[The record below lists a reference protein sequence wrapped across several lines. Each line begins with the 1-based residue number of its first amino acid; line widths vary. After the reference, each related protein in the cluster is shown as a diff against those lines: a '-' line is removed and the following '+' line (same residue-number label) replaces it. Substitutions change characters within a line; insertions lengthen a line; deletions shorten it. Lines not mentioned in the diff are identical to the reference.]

1 MSVDSRGQPALRM
14 AMQTREQHIRR
25 DKATSNIC
33 TAQALL
39 ANMAAFYAVYHGP
52 EGLKKIAERIHG
64 MTVVTAEVLKKHG
77 YKVCVEIYLL
87 VVCDEFR
94 IQWIILT
101 HRFNI
106 LFPLFFVILLC
117 FQIEND
123 GAFFDTLRVNVSA
136 AGKTAAQIEAAAI
149 AQGANVRHIDAN
161 TVGLSF
167 GEAITHADTVKL
179 LTAFGVA
186 DAAGAIN
193 KVDRVKH
200 VAKNVERESAYLTHP
215 VFNTHHSETQMLRY
229 MKSLENK
236 VCVLQS
242 SVSCF
247 MLSTCS

>member
-1 MSVDSRGQPALRM
+1 MHGGASLHTAVV
-14 AMQTREQHIRR
+14 
-25 DKATSNIC
+25 SNSYVFC
-33 TAQALL
+33 LSFTL
-39 ANMAAFYAVYHGP
+39 
-52 EGLKKIAERIHG
+52 
-64 MTVVTAEVLKKHG
+64 
-77 YKVCVEIYLL
+77 
-87 VVCDEFR
+87 
-94 IQWIILT
+94 
-101 HRFNI
+101 
-106 LFPLFFVILLC
+106 
-117 FQIEND
+117 QIEND

-149 AQGANVRHIDAN
+149 AQGANVRRIDAN

-200 VAKNVERESAYLTHP
+200 VAKSVERESAYLTHP

-236 VCVLQS
+236 VSLLSVVNMSEIVLPPLS
-242 SVSCF
+242 TSLTSTCLIFFLTSSSFPFSVSSCRIC
-247 MLSTCS
+247 L